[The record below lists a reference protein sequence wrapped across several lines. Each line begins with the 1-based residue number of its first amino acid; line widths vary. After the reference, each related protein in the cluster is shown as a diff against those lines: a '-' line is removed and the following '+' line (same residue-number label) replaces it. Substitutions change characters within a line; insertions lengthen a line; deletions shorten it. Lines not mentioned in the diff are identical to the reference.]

1 MLETM
6 ISTDA
11 HSLNGAEKMDTL
23 STRTSK
29 RKGSEWEILANLE
42 KGVHYTIKP
51 KR

>member
-1 MLETM
+1 MADCDKMETVERGEGM
-6 ISTDA
+6 A
-11 HSLNGAEKMDTL
+11 HHRVT
-23 STRTSK
+23 K